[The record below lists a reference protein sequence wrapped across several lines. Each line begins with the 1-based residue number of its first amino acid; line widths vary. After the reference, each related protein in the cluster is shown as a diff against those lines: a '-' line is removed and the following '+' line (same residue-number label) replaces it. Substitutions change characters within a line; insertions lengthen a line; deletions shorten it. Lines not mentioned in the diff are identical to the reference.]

1 MFVTPAD
8 RLGSYFFK
16 PVSSSVKVI
25 ATYSVGYK
33 HIVQATKELAN
44 SASSGKR
51 PVEAVWT
58 WAGKDM
64 AFVDT
69 TIVSTKVNRGHFTA
83 GHPSER

>member
-1 MFVTPAD
+1 LFVTPAD
-8 RLGSYFFK
+8 RLGSDFFK

-33 HIVQATKELAN
+33 HIVQATKERRIPRPLV
-44 SASSGKR
+44 KR